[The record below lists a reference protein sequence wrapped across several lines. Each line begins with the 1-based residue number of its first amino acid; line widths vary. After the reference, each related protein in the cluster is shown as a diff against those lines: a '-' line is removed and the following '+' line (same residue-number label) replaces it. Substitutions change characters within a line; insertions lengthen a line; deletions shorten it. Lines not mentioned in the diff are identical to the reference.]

1 MAVTGIKDSVL
12 QIADIAHVYQA
23 DVDTKALDLSGY
35 SFNNGKPQGDWHWI
49 GDISAENVLEVSS
62 DGGEATNLRS
72 HDRYGVRTKHENE
85 TITLTINALNISEDT
100 FNLGWTGVTTDASG
114 MIKIGTNASAVP
126 KALFVVIEDEEGT
139 GGAYF
144 PNTSIKGSFPV
155 FDLENFTEI
164 PLTCSVLGSR
174 TQTTDAGPMAWA
186 FIEPKRR
193 STSGSS
199 SGSTG
204 GNS

>member
-12 QIADIAHVYQA
+12 QIANIAHVYQA
-23 DVDTKALDLSGY
+23 DVDAKAMDIDNY
-35 SFNNGKPQGDWHWI
+35 DFKNGAPVEDWHWI

-62 DGGEATNLRS
+62 DGGDVSFKRT
-72 HDRYGVRTKHENE
+72 HDRVQVRAIHEDE
-85 TITLTINALNISEDT
+85 TITLTINSLNISEDT

-126 KALFVVIEDEEGT
+126 KALYIVIEDEEGT
-139 GGAYF
+139 SGFYF
-144 PNTSIKGSFPV
+144 PNTSIKGSFPT

-164 PLTCSVLGSR
+164 PLSCSVLGSK
-174 TQTTDAGPMAWA
+174 TQTTKAGPVAYAYMP
-186 FIEPKRR
+186 PKKA
-193 STSGSS
+193 TSGSS